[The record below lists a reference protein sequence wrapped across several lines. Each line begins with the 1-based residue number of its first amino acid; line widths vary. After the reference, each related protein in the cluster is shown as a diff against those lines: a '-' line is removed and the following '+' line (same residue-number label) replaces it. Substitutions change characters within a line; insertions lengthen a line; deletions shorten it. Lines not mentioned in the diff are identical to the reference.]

1 MVLTCR
7 FPHLSSI
14 TLSHHGRYA
23 FCATPEAD
31 MSVAIHQGKS
41 IYMAGICID
50 ISGEFLHKHF
60 SVLIIIE
67 DRRPVYTPGT
77 SNLGRRDIKNGGT
90 GVVGLSIIMQREKHR
105 PQYLQKISA
114 ARYQ

>member
-1 MVLTCR
+1 VLTCR

-50 ISGEFLHKHF
+50 ISGKFLHKHF

-67 DRRPVYTPGT
+67 DRQRWSRYLRQYRASLKWWAALVHIASLVPG
-77 SNLGRRDIKNGGT
+77 NVIK
-90 GVVGLSIIMQREKHR
+90 
-105 PQYLQKISA
+105 
-114 ARYQ
+114 